1 MTTLNLNF
9 PATGGTANLAEQDG
23 DARTLSGLAVPFGVP
38 SAPSQDGHRYR
49 FSGPPTNADDP
60 IDVVREHNDD
70 DLVGRGQL
78 AQADD
83 GLSATARIFS
93 TSRGNDILTEYTE
106 GARTGF
112 SISAAF
118 DTYVED
124 ADGIRDVDTWTAAH
138 LGVVRRPAFLSAQIT
153 ANASQGAPMDP
164 VTPPAA
170 PVVELPTVAE
180 LAAKVSAHLQA
191 DQPAPSPLN
200 QHADFAAFV
209 VAFTAADEDGK
220 AKLQTAF
227 AIAEQV
233 TPNNPGV
240 MPPAWR
246 TEIKANIDARRP
258 AIGAFGSIGLPPA
271 GLDSNW
277 PFFDGN
283 LDTMIKDQL
292 AELDELESVRVDIEK
307 ASAAIKTAGTVS
319 TISYQLLMR
328 SSPAYLA
335 MYLRICMAAWARFT
349 EAKFEAAL
357 VAGATAAGAMPAL
370 TNAKALRSVLFAA
383 SDAVE
388 DATGAPADVVL
399 VDKAT
404 FVTLGGVDDLYNGR
418 YGTQNAAGTASA
430 ATLTVEVNGLT
441 IKKAPFF
448 TPGTLLVGNSDAA
461 KFATSG
467 PQIATEEDV
476 KRLGRNVA
484 IWGMYEDA
492 EIYFP
497 AGLQVYKAA

>member
-9 PATGGTANLAEQDG
+9 PATGGTANLAERDG

-118 DTYVED
+118 DTYTED
-124 ADGIRDVDTWTAAH
+124 ADGVRDVDTWTAAH

-164 VTPPAA
+164 VTPRAA

-200 QHADFAAFV
+200 QHDDFAAFV
-209 VAFTAADEDGK
+209 AAFTAADEAGK

-233 TPNNPGV
+233 TANNPGV

-283 LDTMIKDQL
+283 LDTMIKQQL
-292 AELDELESVRVDIEK
+292 DELEELESVRVDIEK
-307 ASAAIKTAGTVS
+307 ASAEIKTAGTVS

-357 VAGATAAGAMPAL
+357 VAGATAAGTMPAL
-370 TNAKALRSVLFAA
+370 TNAKALRSALFAA

-404 FVTLGGVDDLYNGR
+404 FVTLGGVDDLYNGK

-430 ATLTVEVNGLT
+430 ATLTIEVNGLT